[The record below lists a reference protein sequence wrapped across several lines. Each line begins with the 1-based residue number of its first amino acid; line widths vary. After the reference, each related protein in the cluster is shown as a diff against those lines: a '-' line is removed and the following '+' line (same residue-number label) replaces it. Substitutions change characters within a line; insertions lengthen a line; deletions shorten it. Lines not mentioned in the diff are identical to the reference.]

1 MRVVILTLGSRGD
14 IQPFVGLGTRLR
26 LAGHDVR
33 VATSQAFAAM
43 TEAAWLGFA
52 PLRIDFAA
60 LMAGQVGRDGIGS
73 VRGAIRAAREVKP
86 LMRGVLDD
94 SLAASEGAELLI
106 YHPKI
111 LAGPH
116 IAEKLNIP
124 AMVALPIPA
133 LSPTAAFPTPLFR
146 WPALSGATNRLSHR
160 FLLAATK
167 LGYRGIIDRWRT
179 EALGLPP
186 AGSVQTSMLS
196 IRGKPVPR
204 LYGFSEALVPR
215 PADWAGDDHVTGYWF
230 SEPDPEWTPPVDLVS
245 FLESGPEPVYVGF
258 GSMAPGE
265 AAARTAMVVEALD
278 RAGLRGILGVGWGG
292 LEHHSG
298 VAHVHFVRDVPHE
311 WLFQRVCAVVHHG
324 GSGTTHTGLRHGKPT
339 LVCPLFGD
347 QFFWGRRVAILG
359 AGPEPLPM
367 ANLRTDQLHQVIGEL
382 VSLESYANAAR
393 RVQALMAE
401 DDACDVVRVIED
413 HACRAASVRERQA
426 PLA

>member
-1 MRVVILTLGSRGD
+1 
-14 IQPFVGLGTRLR
+14 
-26 LAGHDVR
+26 
-33 VATSQAFAAM
+33 
-43 TEAAWLGFA
+43 
-52 PLRIDFAA
+52 
-60 LMAGQVGRDGIGS
+60 
-73 VRGAIRAAREVKP
+73 
-86 LMRGVLDD
+86 
-94 SLAASEGAELLI
+94 
-106 YHPKI
+106 
-111 LAGPH
+111 
-116 IAEKLNIP
+116 
-124 AMVALPIPA
+124 
-133 LSPTAAFPTPLFR
+133 
-146 WPALSGATNRLSHR
+146 
-160 FLLAATK
+160 
-167 LGYRGIIDRWRT
+167 
-179 EALGLPP
+179 
-186 AGSVQTSMLS
+186 
-196 IRGKPVPR
+196 
-204 LYGFSEALVPR
+204 
-215 PADWAGDDHVTGYWF
+215 
-230 SEPDPEWTPPVDLVS
+230 
-245 FLESGPEPVYVGF
+245 
-258 GSMAPGE
+258 MAPGE